1 MVGFPWKN
9 SRTRTFAETAAMTRQ
24 FSRYAGHHPIQAA
37 LFFSAL
43 AFLVAP
49 APAQDLPYSQGRL
62 WRVEAADAAPS
73 YLLGT
78 MHSAD
83 PAIATPWPALVAVMD
98 AVDSITVELVLDGDA
113 TMAMGQAMVL
123 TDGRTLGD
131 IAGPERMARIE
142 AVGANYGM
150 PPEALQQFRP
160 WAVSMVFSVP
170 PSELRRQSAGEPML
184 DNVLREHGEARGI
197 AIYGIETVDEQIAV
211 FADYSEEDQLAL
223 LDLAL
228 EMHSQ
233 VEMEFNEM
241 RRAWLVGD
249 LGGLYDA
256 AMDLPATDS
265 PGLVEIFVTRLVQER
280 NYRMAERITPLLDQ
294 GNALIAV
301 GALHL
306 PGDEGLLSLLE
317 QRGYVVSPAE

>member
-1 MVGFPWKN
+1 
-9 SRTRTFAETAAMTRQ
+9 MTRQ
-24 FSRYAGHHPIQAA
+24 FSRYAGLHLIQAA
-37 LFFSAL
+37 LFFASL
-43 AFLVAP
+43 AFIA
-49 APAQDLPYSQGRL
+49 ASAAAQEPYSQGRL
-62 WRVEAADAAPS
+62 WMVEAPDVAPS
-73 YLLGT
+73 YLVGT

-83 PAIATPWPALVAVMD
+83 PVIATPWPALARVLD
-98 AVDSITVELVLDGDA
+98 GVDSITVELVLDDNA
-113 TMAMGQAMVL
+113 VMAMGQAMVL

-131 IAGPERMARIE
+131 IAGPERMARIA

-150 PPEALQQFRP
+150 PPEALQQLWP

-184 DNVLREHGEARGI
+184 DNALREHGEARGI
-197 AIYGIETVDEQIAV
+197 AIYGIETVAEQIAV
-211 FADYSEEDQLAL
+211 FAGYSEEDQLAL
-223 LDLAL
+223 LDLTL

-233 VEMEFNEM
+233 VEAEFNKM
-241 RRAWLVGD
+241 RSAWLAGD

-256 AMDLPATDS
+256 AMDMPATDS
-265 PGLVEIFVTRLVQER
+265 PGLVENFITRLVQER

-306 PGDEGLLSLLE
+306 PGEEGVLALLE
-317 QRGYVVSPAE
+317 QAGYVVSAVE

>member
-1 MVGFPWKN
+1 
-9 SRTRTFAETAAMTRQ
+9 MTRR
-24 FSRYAGHHPIQAA
+24 FGRYAGLHLIQAA

-43 AFLVAP
+43 AFLAAP
-49 APAQDLPYSQGRL
+49 AAAQEPYSQGRL
-62 WRVEAADAAPS
+62 WMVEAPDVAPS
-73 YLLGT
+73 YLVGT

-83 PAIATPWPALVAVMD
+83 PAIATPWPALARVMD
-98 AVDSITVELVLDGDA
+98 GVDSITVELVLDDNA
-113 TMAMGQAMVL
+113 VMAMGQAMVL

-150 PPEALQQFRP
+150 PPEVLQRLWP

-170 PSELRRQSAGEPML
+170 PSELQRQAAGEPML
-184 DNVLREHGEARGI
+184 DNALREHGEARGI
-197 AIYGIETVDEQIAV
+197 AIYGIETVEEQIAV

-223 LDLAL
+223 LDLTL
-228 EMHSQ
+228 DMHPQ
-233 VEMEFNEM
+233 VETEFNKM
-241 RRAWLVGD
+241 RNAWLAGD

-265 PGLVEIFVTRLVQER
+265 SGLVENFVTRLVQER

-306 PGDEGLLSLLE
+306 PGEEGVLALLE
-317 QRGYVVSPAE
+317 EAGYVVSPAE

>member
-1 MVGFPWKN
+1 MI
-9 SRTRTFAETAAMTRQ
+9 RQ
-24 FSRYAGHHPIQAA
+24 FSRYAGLHLIPAA
-37 LFFSAL
+37 LFFSAF
-43 AFLVAP
+43 AFLAAP
-49 APAQDLPYSQGRL
+49 ALAQDLPYSQGRL
-62 WRVEAADAAPS
+62 WMVEAPDVAPS
-73 YLLGT
+73 YLVGT

-83 PAIATPWPALVAVMD
+83 PAIATPWPALARVMD
-98 AVDSITVELVLDGDA
+98 RVDSITVELVLDAAA

-131 IAGPERMARIE
+131 IAGPARMARIA

-150 PPEALQQFRP
+150 PPDMLRQLWP

-170 PSELRRQSAGEPML
+170 PSELQRQSAGEPML

-197 AIYGIETVDEQIAV
+197 AIYGIETVAEQLAL

-223 LDLAL
+223 LDLTL
-228 EMHSQ
+228 DMHPQ
-233 VEMEFNEM
+233 VEAQFNAL
-241 RRAWLVGD
+241 RNAWLAGD

-256 AMDLPATDS
+256 AMDMPATES
-265 PGLVEIFVTRLVQER
+265 PELVDIFTTRLIQER
-280 NYRMAERITPLLDQ
+280 NYRMADRIASLLDR

-306 PGDEGLLSLLE
+306 PGEEGLLALLDE
-317 QRGYVVSPAE
+317 RGYTVSQVE